1 MISAG
6 CAYHARTG
14 KRCLAG
20 LTKQLKGLEGRRV
33 EVITMYGEKRRFI
46 VGRSTGWM
54 PAHLEIPRANS
65 SGGMS
70 AEQEYK
76 SVTIVK

>member
-1 MISAG
+1 
-6 CAYHARTG
+6 
-14 KRCLAG
+14 
-20 LTKQLKGLEGRRV
+20 
-33 EVITMYGEKRRFI
+33 MYGEKRRFI
-46 VGRSTGWM
+46 VARSSGWM
-54 PAHLEIPRANS
+54 PAHLEIARANS